1 MFFFISTSILVSVIS
16 CSSLPKVYTIA
27 PALRADH
34 SQTRQHLA
42 EFRMLEAEYA
52 FADDLEQLCNLV
64 ERYVNYVVDGMLS
77 CDIEEINSMMQVFC
91 DEVRLFFIFRKL
103 YLNRFKH

>member
-1 MFFFISTSILVSVIS
+1 LEAFVGSI
-16 CSSLPKVYTIA
+16 PRVYTIA

-52 FADDLEQLCNLV
+52 FAKNLEELCDFVEQYINFLV
-64 ERYVNYVVDGMLS
+64 NRMHS
-77 CDIEEINSMMQVFC
+77 CAELAEQFGSMAEVFC
-91 DEVRLFFIFRKL
+91 DQLHYR
-103 YLNRFKH
+103 